1 LDAGDAERSRQL
13 LEGLAAGEERERAL
27 ALLDRLDDREGRL
40 GPLQGSGTPRAE
52 SPSASATARPLWL
65 RRSLLAFWSLVI
77 VSLGAGLAGSWDR
90 LVGGLVEPPEP
101 ASASAPPATEQ
112 AAPRP
117 GERALEQASRLLAQG
132 DPAGA
137 VQVLDGVPADDPAYP
152 FSLKL
157 RLDAQAAL
165 ANQGRYR

>member
-1 LDAGDAERSRQL
+1 LH
-13 LEGLAAGEERERAL
+13 
-27 ALLDRLDDREGRL
+27 
-40 GPLQGSGTPRAE
+40 GSGTPRAE
-52 SPSASATARPLWL
+52 SPSSSAAPRPLWL
-65 RRSLLAFWSLVI
+65 RRSLLAFWSVVI

-101 ASASAPPATEQ
+101 ASASAPPATEL

-117 GERALEQASRLLAQG
+117 GERALEQASRLLAHG
-132 DPAGA
+132 DAAGA

-152 FSLKL
+152 FSLRL
-157 RLDAQAAL
+157 RLEAQAAL